1 MDTLLLSDH
10 CPDDIQTAGK
20 ILRRGGLVA
29 IPTETVYGLAAN
41 ALDGATVKKIYAA
54 KGRPSDNPLIVHIS
68 QFSQLAP
75 LVREVP
81 EAAKELADAFWP
93 GPLTI
98 ILPKSGLVPQET
110 SGGAFH
116 CGSAL
121 PLPSH
126 GPGCNRR
133 RRGAFGSPLGQL
145 VRETQPHH
153 LPPRAGGL
161 DRPCGR
167 PFGRG

>member
-75 LVREVP
+75 LS
-81 EAAKELADAFWP
+81 L
-93 GPLTI
+93 I
-98 ILPKSGLVPQET
+98 HI
-110 SGGAFH
+110 
-116 CGSAL
+116 
-121 PLPSH
+121 
-126 GPGCNRR
+126 
-133 RRGAFGSPLGQL
+133 
-145 VRETQPHH
+145 
-153 LPPRAGGL
+153 
-161 DRPCGR
+161 
-167 PFGRG
+167 